1 MQIAVGERQQAGK
14 HPALIALLALAFQ
27 INLTLG
33 GHDGLDIVGL
43 SQCFHPHIIIHA
55 QQNVFQVGAGKAVF
69 RNFADAAI
77 LHVAAEKRNQHS
89 TDL

>member
-1 MQIAVGERQQAGK
+1 
-14 HPALIALLALAFQ
+14 
-27 INLTLG
+27 LG
-33 GHDGLDIVGL
+33 GHDGLDVVGL
-43 SQCFHPHIIIHA
+43 PQRLHPHIIIHA